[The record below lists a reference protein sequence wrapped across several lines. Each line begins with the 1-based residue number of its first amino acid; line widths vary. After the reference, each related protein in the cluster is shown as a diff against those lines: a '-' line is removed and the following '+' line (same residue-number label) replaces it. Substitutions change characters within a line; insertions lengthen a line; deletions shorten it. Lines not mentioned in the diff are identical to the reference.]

1 MQMKN
6 LGFHISLFSLAVILI
21 WIGLFKFTPT
31 EAKAIEPL
39 VSTSPLMSWLYHFFS
54 KQVVS
59 NIIGTAEIITAL
71 FLLGYYISPYMGWI
85 GGLLSSVT
93 FLITLSFLFSMPD
106 AVQQVDGFWLPDAF
120 ILKDLMAL
128 GISVSIFTQ
137 SYHQI
142 FNKVQ
147 KQNISTMALHS

>member
-1 MQMKN
+1 MKN
-6 LGFHISLFSLAVILI
+6 LGFHISLFGLAIVLI

-39 VSTSPLMSWLYHFFS
+39 VSTSPLMSWLY
-54 KQVVS
+54 
-59 NIIGTAEIITAL
+59 E
-71 FLLGYYISPYMGWI
+71 LLGRQQISNLIGALEILTGVLLLLYYLNPYSGLI
-85 GGLLSSVT
+85 GGVLSTIT

-106 AVQQVDGFWLPDAF
+106 AVQQIDGFWLPDAF

-137 SYHQI
+137 SYHKI

-147 KQNISTMALHS
+147 KQNMATMALHS